1 MLVKVIRI
9 FRGIQHDG
17 IDTLVRGELEFL
29 KQAGVDVFVGRIS
42 IDVQKLYD
50 WKICR
55 ASVALEDLL
64 ADLQQHVSTSSTEA
78 DEHSGLDAF
87 LCNLPRFLDF
97 VIQKAVCHKFNPFFG
112 ANERLTLC
120 ASAHS

>member
-17 IDTLVRGELEFL
+17 IDTLVRGELEFI

-87 LCNLPRFLDF
+87 LCNLPRHFFFLLSSRGRPEF
-97 VIQKAVCHKFNPFFG
+97 FPPFYYYS
-112 ANERLTLC
+112 L
-120 ASAHS
+120 